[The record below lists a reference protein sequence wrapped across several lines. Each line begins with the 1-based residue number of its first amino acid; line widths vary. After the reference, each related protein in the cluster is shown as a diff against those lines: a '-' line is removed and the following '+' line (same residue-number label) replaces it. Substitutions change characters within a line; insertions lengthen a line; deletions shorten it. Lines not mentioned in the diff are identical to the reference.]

1 MELRDY
7 IEEAAKKAGSLT
19 ELGLML
25 GISQP
30 HMSSTRA
37 QKRPLP
43 VKAVVQLAEYIG
55 ADLKAVIAANEL
67 VTEKDEKKRAF
78 WHPFVTTAKA
88 ASIALAFSLVTN
100 FVTPSPAEAAQTQA
114 IAPETL
120 CIMLSRRFKRHLKKT
135 QLFGAMKEF
144 IKGQF
149 EALQALFP
157 RGITQMQAI

>member
-7 IEEAAKKAGSLT
+7 IEQAAKKAGSLT

-78 WHPFVTTAKA
+78 WSPFVNHAKA
-88 ASIALAFSLVTN
+88 ASIALAFSLVTT
-100 FVTPSPAEAAQTQA
+100 FATPYPAEAASNQNSGQDR
-114 IAPETL
+114 L
-120 CIMLSRRFKRHLKKT
+120 CIM
-135 QLFGAMKEF
+135 
-144 IKGQF
+144 
-149 EALQALFP
+149 
-157 RGITQMQAI
+157 